1 MEILLTIIGG
11 IVLIAAA
18 LLYGSLAWGFVMY
31 KFWYWFLLP
40 VFPALP
46 QIKFWQAVGLFIF
59 INLFQISTGQ
69 PIKEE
74 YKDNTAGAAAAI
86 LNPWVL
92 LLIGWIIYKLV
103 MPHFMI

>member
-1 MEILLTIIGG
+1 MEIILMVLGV
-11 IVLIAAA
+11 IVLIGAA

-40 VFPALP
+40 VFPSLP
-46 QIKFWQAVGLFIF
+46 GIKFWQAVGLFIF

-69 PIKEE
+69 AIKEE
-74 YKDNTAGAAAAI
+74 YKDNTASTVAAI

-92 LLIGWIIYKLV
+92 LFIGWIIYKIV
-103 MPHFMI
+103 IPSF